1 MSLARNVFVTYQTV
15 FDFKIPIFNANN
27 IGNYKLLMFSFKAK
41 LQLEVNRIEQYEE
54 ESEKIQKII
63 EFWKTLWNRL

>member
-27 IGNYKLLMFSFKAK
+27 IVQIINY
-41 LQLEVNRIEQYEE
+41 
-54 ESEKIQKII
+54 
-63 EFWKTLWNRL
+63 